1 MSALD
6 DVRREDAELRELPS
20 SLWDRLRADPV
31 RAPEHLALAA
41 AERHG
46 PAAAAWVADKRS
58 MYAVTP
64 PQLAQMA
71 KKRHA
76 GLARYSG
83 AVTGVGGFVT
93 IVPDLAAAAW
103 VQSRL
108 VYFIAASYGFDPLD
122 PMRPAE
128 QLVLQG
134 LYETPGEARE
144 ALDGVGVTMAQAM
157 VAAKLQRGDDALAAR
172 LAKMV
177 GKRAVR
183 RLGGRLVPGFAVAF
197 NAIGNERDTRALA
210 DRAIAFYGGVQG

>member
-1 MSALD
+1 MGAIED
-6 DVRREDAELRELPS
+6 ARREDAEIRALPR
-20 SLWDRLRADPV
+20 SLWESLRADPV

-46 PAAAAWVADKRS
+46 PAAAKWVQDRRA

-64 PQLAQMA
+64 HDLAQMA

-83 AVTGVGGFVT
+83 AAGGVGGFVT
-93 IVPDLAAAAW
+93 LVPDLAAAAW

-108 VYFIAASYGFDPLD
+108 IYFIAASYNFDPLD

-134 LYETPGEARE
+134 LYADAPAARR
-144 ALDGVGVTMAQAM
+144 ALDGAGTPVAQAM
-157 VAAKLQRGDDALAAR
+157 MESQLKREEALATR

-177 GKRAVR
+177 GSHAAR
-183 RLGGRLVPGFAVAF
+183 RMAGRMIPFFGIAF

-210 DRAIAFYGGVQG
+210 DRAIGFYGGAPT